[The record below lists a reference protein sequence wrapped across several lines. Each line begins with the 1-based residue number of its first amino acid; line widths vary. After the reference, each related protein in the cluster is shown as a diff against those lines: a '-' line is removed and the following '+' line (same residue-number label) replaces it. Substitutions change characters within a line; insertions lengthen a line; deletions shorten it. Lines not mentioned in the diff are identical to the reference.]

1 MPHYARRFGIFRD
14 LRVRQEIAGLDAERD
29 CQRIAHLLVVYEFP
43 WDMQRA
49 LELALFHTYGS
60 DSIANL
66 LDRTGEFRRRGQKR
80 YDDTQLLIG
89 EFIESGWDGDFGRR
103 AIARM
108 NQIHG
113 HYAIPREDCLFVLW
127 TFMDFPI
134 RWAQDFSWRAF
145 SEHEQ
150 RAWFVFWRGVGE
162 RMGITGIPPTKAE
175 LDTFVE
181 HYEQKHMR
189 PNEPSRRVADATI
202 AVMRAWLP
210 APLRCAVRPCA
221 AALIGPRLRRA
232 YSYPEPSPR
241 LRQCLRL
248 LLKVRGRATRYV
260 PLSRYPALMESLKT
274 RSYGPRTYKIEAL
287 GVSHATPMVSERE
300 G

>member
-1 MPHYARRFGIFRD
+1 MLRYARRFGIFRD

-60 DSIANL
+60 DSVAAL

-108 NQIHG
+108 NHIHN
-113 HYAIPREDCLFVLW
+113 HYAIPQEDYLFVLW
-127 TFMDFPI
+127 TFMDFPV

-150 RAWFVFWRGVGE
+150 RAWFAFWRGVGE
-162 RMGITGIPPTKAE
+162 RMGITGIPSSKAE
-175 LDTFVE
+175 LDTWVE
-181 HYEQKHMR
+181 RYEQAHML
-189 PNEPSRRVADATI
+189 PNEPSRRVADATVN
-202 AVMRAWLP
+202 VMRAWLP
-210 APLRCAVRPCA
+210 PPLRFAVQPCA
-221 AALIGPRLRRA
+221 AALIAPRLRRA
-232 YSYPEPSPR
+232 FAYPQPSEL
-241 LRQCLRL
+241 LRRCLRAI
-248 LLKVRGRATRYV
+248 LKVRGRITRYV
-260 PLSRYPALMESLKT
+260 PLSRYPSLMASLTT
-274 RSYGPRTYKIEAL
+274 RSYGPRDEKIEAL
-287 GVSHATPMVSERE
+287 GVSHGAQGAPE
-300 G
+300 GQA